1 MKNFCHKVTQVHA
14 SNSRESS
21 FKICDRFPENCLEE
35 ASSRPTCGRSIERV
49 PSNAHKNLARSFFRV
64 IPCLRFSSFSTQAP
78 LFETKAAF
86 AAGIRQR
93 AQLKNYVRLA
103 TPINILARIKW
114 EFMLAGGH
122 CPIYDPCS
130 LSRSGAGR
138 VARSRRR
145 RRRRGTSSCSLP
157 APLCSSLISV
167 VL

>member
-1 MKNFCHKVTQVHA
+1 MLRTLASPPSKFAIVSPKIASKRRRRDRRADEA
-14 SNSRESS
+14 SNEFHRT
-21 FKICDRFPENCLEE
+21 R
-35 ASSRPTCGRSIERV
+35 T
-49 PSNAHKNLARSFFRV
+49 KNLARSFFRV